1 MNHDRSEGWDDVADA
16 FVAARS
22 ATGAALVRDWAQAEL
37 PPHATVVD
45 IGCGSGVPITQ
56 VLVDQGLDV
65 FAIDASPALLA
76 HFRQRF
82 PGVPSACEAAQDS
95 AFFGRRFDAAVAVG
109 LIFLL
114 SDADQ
119 ARLIAR
125 VGNALQP
132 GGRFLFTA
140 PSQACAWP
148 DLLTGRQSRSLGLPA
163 YQQLLRTHGLRLLGC
178 ERDEGNN
185 HYYDAIREGAAPH
198 PD

>member
-37 PPHATVVD
+37 PPHAAVVD

-56 VLVDQGLDV
+56 VLVEQGLDV

-82 PGVPSACEAAQDS
+82 SRVPSACEAAQDS

-114 SDADQ
+114 SEADQ

-125 VGNALQP
+125 VGTALRP

-148 DLLTGRQSRSLGLPA
+148 DLLTGRPSRSLGLPA
-163 YQQLLRTHGLRLLGC
+163 YQQLLRPHGLRLLGC

-185 HYYDAIREGAAPH
+185 HYYDAIRESATPL